1 MNPTRKIMPVVV
13 SARVDERR
21 AVYAIDIDADL
32 HAFEGHYPGNPIL
45 AGVVQ
50 VDWAMRFAREAFS
63 NAPQPVDWN
72 AFSGIDQLKFHQ
84 IIRPGERL
92 ELHLDWSA
100 ETGKLAFSYE
110 SEAAGRKSAGQIRL
124 GAR

>member
-1 MNPTRKIMPVVV
+1 MSAPLRIMPAVV
-13 SARVDERR
+13 SASVDAHR

-32 HAFEGHYPGNPIL
+32 HAFEGHYPGNPIV

-50 VDWAMRFAREAFS
+50 VDWAMRFAREAF
-63 NAPQPVDWN
+63 ADALQPVDWD
-72 AFSGIDQLKFHQ
+72 AFAGIDQLKFHQ

-92 ELHLDWSA
+92 ELHLNWSA
-100 ETGKLAFSYE
+100 ETGRLAFSFE
-110 SEAAGRKSAGQIRL
+110 SESGRKSAGQIRL

>member
-1 MNPTRKIMPVVV
+1 MSAPLKIMPAVV
-13 SARVDERR
+13 SASVDTHR

-32 HAFEGHYPGNPIL
+32 HAFEGHYPGNPIV

-50 VDWAMRFAREAFS
+50 VDWAMRFAREAF
-63 NAPQPVDWN
+63 ADTPQPVDWD

-84 IIRPGERL
+84 IIRPGERV
-92 ELHLDWSA
+92 ELHLNWSA
-100 ETGKLAFSYE
+100 ETGKLAFSFE
-110 SEAAGRKSAGQIRL
+110 SESGRKSAGQIRL

>member
-1 MNPTRKIMPVVV
+1 MSATLKIMPVVV

-50 VDWAMRFAREAFS
+50 VDWVMRFAREAFAD
-63 NAPQPVDWN
+63 APQPVDWN

-100 ETGKLAFSYE
+100 ATGKLAFSYE
-110 SEAAGRKSAGQIRL
+110 SEAGRKSAGQIRL

>member
-1 MNPTRKIMPVVV
+1 MSAPRKIMPAVVNA
-13 SARVDERR
+13 SVDGER

-32 HAFEGHYPGNPIL
+32 HAFEGHYPGNPIV

-63 NAPQPVDWN
+63 DAPQPLDWD

-84 IIRPGERL
+84 IIRPGERV
-92 ELHLDWSA
+92 ELHLTWSA
-100 ETGKLAFSYE
+100 DTGTLAFRYE
-110 SEAAGRKSAGQIRL
+110 SDAGRKSAGQIRL
-124 GAR
+124 GPR